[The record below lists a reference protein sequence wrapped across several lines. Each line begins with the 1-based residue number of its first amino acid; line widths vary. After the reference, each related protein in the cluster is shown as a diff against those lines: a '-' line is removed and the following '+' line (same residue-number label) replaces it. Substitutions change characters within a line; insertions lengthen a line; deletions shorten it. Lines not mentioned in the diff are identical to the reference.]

1 MKSKFDLY
9 IIKESFHLKRQKSKL
24 KGFFFLM
31 EFFAACN
38 LKIEEYIYLYIFLEP
53 ERT

>member
-24 KGFFFLM
+24 EGFFLM
-31 EFFAACN
+31 EFFASCN